1 MAVVNECADFVAGD
15 GRGENA
21 GVSGLGVGMSDSG
34 KRRVVIT
41 GMGLVSPLG
50 NTPQALWEALAAG
63 QSGVRPL
70 TRFPCDTLPV
80 KCGAEA
86 IEFTA
91 DIENFGPL
99 DKLMQRTI
107 RKGLKVMCREIQMA
121 VASAQLALVDARLDV
136 SQRNPERV
144 GVTFGSD
151 YIMTAPEELTD
162 GIRNCLDA
170 AGQFDWNRWAE
181 CGLPKVDPLW
191 LLKYLPNMP
200 ASHVA
205 IYNDLRGPSNSITM
219 REASGNLTL
228 GEAYTTIVRG
238 SADAIVAGAT
248 GTRIHSLKTVQVA
261 LQEELA
267 EGDGTPSRMSRPFD
281 KGRRGM
287 VLGEGAGV
295 LVLEE
300 REAALRRGATIL
312 AEVLGQGA
320 AMAADPAGRP
330 DYEQALTLAGAKAIR
345 DAGLEPA
352 AIGHVNAHGLSTVAV
367 DRAEARA
374 LQRVFG
380 SHVAQVPVVAAKSN
394 FGNLGA
400 GGSVVEL
407 MGSILAFQHGALFP
421 LLNYESPDPDCPIR
435 AVVDHGTPPGRT
447 VLKWSVTP
455 QGQASAIVVG
465 AA

>member
-1 MAVVNECADFVAGD
+1 
-15 GRGENA
+15 
-21 GVSGLGVGMSDSG
+21 
-34 KRRVVIT
+34 
-41 GMGLVSPLG
+41 MGLVSPLG

-70 TRFPCDTLPV
+70 TRFPCDTMPV

-121 VASAQLALVDARLDV
+121 VASAQLALVDARLDAA
-136 SQRNPERV
+136 QRNPERV

-170 AGQFDWNRWAE
+170 NGLFDWNRWAE
-181 CGLPKVDPLW
+181 FGLPKVDPLW

-267 EGDGTPSRMSRPFD
+267 EGDDAPARMSRPFD

-300 REAALRRGATIL
+300 REAALTEHLGEDRR
-312 AEVLGQGA
+312 A
-320 AMAADPAGRP
+320 AMAADSSGRP
-330 DYEQALTLAGAKAIR
+330 DYEHALALAGAKALR

-352 AIGHVNAHGLSTVAV
+352 SVGHVNAHGLSTVAL

-380 SHVAQVPVVAAKSN
+380 TRAAQVPVVAAKSN

-407 MGSILAFQHGALFP
+407 MGSILAFRHGSLFP

-435 AVVDHGTPPGRT
+435 AVVDQATPPGGT

-455 QGQASAIVVG
+455 QGQASAIVLG